1 MINKNEHLVP
11 TINWIFRF
19 AEEVDNPTN
28 FNDHQTSTTSGHES
42 RNDPSTLMSAPEN
55 NTTGYCYLRSGRLLN
70 PGNTQPTEPETTSVE
85 PNPAVE
91 PCLPVDSRTSI
102 PDPDACGCPESTPR
116 RTLPHFDTETSF
128 DELQRDSPL
137 FFYNDN
143 MTEGSNALLPS
154 PFYGKPEEDINEF
167 LKNFELWATFRRADR
182 DSRLAALPL
191 LLKEGAAAWY
201 HTQSSRIRESIDDL
215 KRALI
220 ERYGPQAA
228 HAWKSTAD
236 LWLLKQAKGQSIDD
250 YLTAVLKAGQ
260 KIGVGEENLYFI
272 ALNGL
277 RPSIRQ
283 HVIQHELSSLE
294 DLRQWGRIT
303 ELSLRDS
310 ALDDSPFEATA
321 RELAEMKAEIR
332 KLRINVV
339 NPSSRSPSPSAVSTT
354 PQRRVQF
361 QEDSRRTPPQTT
373 FNQRRF
379 FTNQRQTP
387 NRRNQPDWT
396 NQGTPP
402 RCGNCGGKHNRNY
415 SCPAREKTCFYCHR
429 RGHLQSV
436 CRAARSAR
444 SQPNL

>member
-1 MINKNEHLVP
+1 M
-11 TINWIFRF
+11 
-19 AEEVDNPTN
+19 
-28 FNDHQTSTTSGHES
+28 
-42 RNDPSTLMSAPEN
+42 
-55 NTTGYCYLRSGRLLN
+55 
-70 PGNTQPTEPETTSVE
+70 
-85 PNPAVE
+85 
-91 PCLPVDSRTSI
+91 
-102 PDPDACGCPESTPR
+102 
-116 RTLPHFDTETSF
+116 
-128 DELQRDSPL
+128 
-137 FFYNDN
+137 
-143 MTEGSNALLPS
+143 
-154 PFYGKPEEDINEF
+154 
-167 LKNFELWATFRRADR
+167 
-182 DSRLAALPL
+182 
-191 LLKEGAAAWY
+191 
-201 HTQSSRIRESIDDL
+201 
-215 KRALI
+215 I

-250 YLTAVLKAGQ
+250 YLTSVIKAGQ
-260 KIGVGEENLYFI
+260 KVGVSEENLYFI

-339 NPSSRSPSPSAVSTT
+339 TPSSRSSSPTTDNIT

-361 QEDSRRTPPQTT
+361 REDSRRTPPPTT

-379 FTNQRQTP
+379 FPNQRQGP
-387 NRRNQPDWT
+387 NQGNQPDWT
-396 NQGTPP
+396 RQGTPP
-402 RCGNCGGKHNRNY
+402 RCANCGGKHTRNY
-415 SCPAREKTCFYCHR
+415 SCLAREKTCYYCHR

-444 SQPNL
+444 SQQNL